1 MARWLIGVDEAGR
14 GPLAGPVA
22 VGVVAAHEGFNARK
36 AFPGLND
43 SKKLS
48 PQKREELYATLL
60 RLAKAGELRFC
71 VRYSAAT
78 TIDRIGIARAVR
90 SAVHRGVR
98 ALAPEPHSTKV
109 LLDGL
114 LHAPVEYEQKTIIGG
129 DSIEPLIMLASV
141 AAKVR
146 RDRLMRRL
154 SRAFPNYGFEVHKGY
169 GTAAHYRALRREG
182 LCEAHR
188 KSFCKNLISVVR

>member
-1 MARWLIGVDEAGR
+1 MARWIVGVDEAGR

-22 VGVVAAHEGFNARK
+22 VGVVAARPGFSIRK
-36 AFPGLND
+36 AFPGLDD

-48 PQKREELYATLL
+48 SQKREELYATLL
-60 RLAKAGELRFC
+60 RLAKVGELRFC

-78 TIDRIGIARAVR
+78 TIDRMGITRAVR
-90 SAVHRGVR
+90 GAVHRGVR
-98 ALAPEPHSTKV
+98 AVAPEPHGARV

-114 LHAPVEYEQKTIIGG
+114 LHAPMEYEQQTIIGG
-129 DSIEPLIMLASV
+129 DGKEPVIMLASV

-154 SRAFPNYGFEVHKGY
+154 SRAFPGYGFDIHKGY
-169 GTAAHYRALRREG
+169 GTAAHYAALRHNG
-182 LCEAHR
+182 LCEVHR
-188 KSFCKNLISVVR
+188 KSFCKNLA